1 MKMIWL
7 ERERV
12 LHSLLHDIGA
22 GHPGGA
28 EMFSEQVFNKSPHA
42 E

>member
-1 MKMIWL
+1 MIRL

-12 LHSLLHDIGA
+12 PHSLLLDIGA

-28 EMFSEQVFNKSPHA
+28 EMISEPHA